1 MSYISVYRNLNL
13 AKKNKHVFHW
23 SVCDTPISKSGK
35 VSMSRGKLREHTQS
49 IIVSN
54 PVAVC
59 KTSRLQRIA
68 NGLQSREV
76 CAWIVGTESSQIPQ
90 GSRRQLTI
98 NPLGHA
104 KGGRSE
110 LAFVWVDNKQPINQ
124 ALKAIEFSSKG
135 AFAII

>member
-1 MSYISVYRNLNL
+1 MISIYRNLNL

-23 SVCDTPISKSGK
+23 SICDTPISKSGK

-49 IIVSN
+49 IVISN

-59 KTSRLQRIA
+59 KTSRLQHIA
-68 NGLQSREV
+68 NGANREV
-76 CAWIVGTESSQIPQ
+76 AAWFVGKELHPSQIPQ
-90 GSRRQLTI
+90 GTKRQITI
-98 NPLGHA
+98 NPLPNA

-110 LAFVWVDNKQPINQ
+110 LAFVWSDTKEIITEK
-124 ALKAIEFSSKG
+124 LLAIEFSSKG